1 MILFWG
7 IGFIPGHLSSSF
19 LKFMGVLRL
28 NPDIEVIGMD
38 TLRNN
43 ISRLESENNSD
54 NELQILDDIKEEK
67 D

>member
-1 MILFWG
+1 
-7 IGFIPGHLSSSF
+7 
-19 LKFMGVLRL
+19 MGVLRL